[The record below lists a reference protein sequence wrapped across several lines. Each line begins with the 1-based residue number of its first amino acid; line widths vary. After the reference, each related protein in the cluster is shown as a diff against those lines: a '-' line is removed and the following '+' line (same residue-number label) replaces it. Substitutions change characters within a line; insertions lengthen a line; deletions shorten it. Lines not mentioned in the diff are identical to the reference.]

1 MSYADDL
8 GGAGSLAEHQ
18 QALIRQAAA
27 VTVQCE
33 KLQAKVVKGEDIDF
47 DELVRLTNILA
58 RLVKQLGMKSK
69 GKPKRTIQDHMRE
82 RGV

>member
-8 GGAGSLAEHQ
+8 GGASSLAEHQ

-33 KLQAKVVKGEDIDF
+33 RLQAKVVRGETVDH
-47 DELVRLTNILA
+47 DELVRLSNILA
-58 RLVKQLGMKSK
+58 RLVKQLGVKSK
-69 GKPKRTIQDHMRE
+69 GKPTRTLQDKL
-82 RGV
+82 RGGA